1 MSSLSVASL
10 PSLASVLGCVR
21 ETGRG
26 RGGLGGGMV
35 WSQVGAAGGGGGRH
49 VELLATLAGGGGA
62 GGAVVQAAVGT

>member
-49 VELLATLAGGGGA
+49 VELLATRGGGGA
-62 GGAVVQAAVGT
+62 SVVQAAVGT